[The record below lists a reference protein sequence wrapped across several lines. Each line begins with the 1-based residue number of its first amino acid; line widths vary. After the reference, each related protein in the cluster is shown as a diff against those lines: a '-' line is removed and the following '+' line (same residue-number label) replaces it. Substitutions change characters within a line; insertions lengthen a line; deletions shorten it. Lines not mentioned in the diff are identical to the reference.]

1 MLIWVCGTPAEELPR
16 LAGRLAG
23 GEFEYTIKRGDSF
36 SSIGARYGVEAA
48 VLARTNGLK
57 LRARLKPGQ
66 VLRIDNR
73 HIVPPELNDG
83 ILINLPQRMLFF
95 FRNCALIRYYTVG
108 LGRPTWPTPRGG
120 FQVLELREHPTWHVP
135 KSIQHEMAME
145 GKVVKEEVPPGPDN
159 PLGDYFIRL
168 GTWSYGIHGTIAPL
182 TIYGFRTHG
191 CIRLH
196 PDDAAEL
203 FHLVKI
209 GQSGLIIYA
218 PVLLAKL
225 GDGRIF
231 LEVHRDVYKKG
242 MDAMTII
249 RGLADSND
257 IGNMIDWI
265 EAQAVTDRREGLAR
279 DITAKN
285 HASMKGVK

>member
-1 MLIWVCGTPAEELPR
+1 MWVCGARAQELPR
-16 LAGRLAG
+16 LAAKLAG

-36 SSIGARYGVEAA
+36 SSIGARYGVEPA
-48 VLARTNGLK
+48 VLAATNRLK
-57 LRARLKPGQ
+57 IGARLKPGQ

-73 HIVPPELNDG
+73 HIVPTELNDG
-83 ILINLPQRMLFF
+83 ILINLPQRILFF
-95 FRNCALIRYYTVG
+95 FRNCELVRHYPVG

-135 KSIQHEMAME
+135 KSIQREMAME

-168 GTWSYGIHGTIAPL
+168 GTRPYGIHGTIAPL

-196 PDDAAEL
+196 PDDADEL

-218 PVLLAKL
+218 PVLIAKL

-231 LEVHRDVYKKG
+231 LEVHRDVYQKE

-249 RGLADSND
+249 HGLADFND
-257 IGNMIDWI
+257 IGNMIDWRK
-265 EAQAVTDRREGLAR
+265 AQVVADHEEGLAR
-279 DITAKN
+279 DITARD
-285 HASMKGVK
+285 HAIMKGVK

>member
-1 MLIWVCGTPAEELPR
+1 MWVCGAHAQELPQLADR
-16 LAGRLAG
+16 LGG
-23 GEFEYTIKRGDSF
+23 GEFEYAIKRGDSF
-36 SSIGARYGVEAA
+36 SSIGARYGVEPA
-48 VLARTNGLK
+48 VLAATNALK
-57 LRARLKPGQ
+57 IGARLKPGQ

-73 HIVPPELNDG
+73 HIVPTELNDG

-95 FRNCALIRYYTVG
+95 FRNRELVRDYPVG

-168 GTWSYGIHGTIAPL
+168 GTRPYGIHGTIAPL

-218 PVLLAKL
+218 SVLLARL

-242 MDAMTII
+242 MDAMQTI
-249 RGLADSND
+249 RGLADFSNISD
-257 IGNMIDWI
+257 AIDWTA
-265 EAQAVTDRREGLAR
+265 AQGVADRREGLAR
-279 DITAKN
+279 DITARD
-285 HASMKGVK
+285 HAIMKGVK

>member
-1 MLIWVCGTPAEELPR
+1 MWVCGARAQELPR
-16 LAGRLAG
+16 LAAKLAG

-36 SSIGARYGVEAA
+36 SSIGARYGVEPA
-48 VLARTNGLK
+48 VLAATNRLK
-57 LRARLKPGQ
+57 IGARLKPGQ

-73 HIVPPELNDG
+73 HIVPTELNDG
-83 ILINLPQRMLFF
+83 ILINLPQRILFF
-95 FRNCALIRYYTVG
+95 FRNCELVRHYPVG

-135 KSIQHEMAME
+135 KSIQREMAME

-168 GTWSYGIHGTIAPL
+168 GTRPYGIHGTIAPL

-196 PDDAAEL
+196 PDDADEL

-218 PVLLAKL
+218 PVLIAKL

-231 LEVHRDVYKKG
+231 LEVHRDVYQKE

-249 RGLADSND
+249 HGLADFND
-257 IGNMIDWI
+257 IGNMIDWRK
-265 EAQAVTDRREGLAR
+265 AQVVADHEEGLAR
-279 DITAKN
+279 DITAKKDGREN
-285 HASMKGVK
+285 AVK

>member
-1 MLIWVCGTPAEELPR
+1 MWACGAPAQELPR

-48 VLARTNGLK
+48 VLARGNGLK
-57 LRARLKPGQ
+57 LGARLKPGQ

-95 FRNCALIRYYTVG
+95 FRNCELIRYYPVG

-159 PLGDYFIRL
+159 PLGDYFIRV
-168 GTWSYGIHGTIAPL
+168 GTRPYGIHGTIAPL

-242 MDAMTII
+242 MDAMTTI
-249 RGLADSND
+249 RDLADF
-257 IGNMIDWI
+257 GNISGAIDWTA
-265 EAQAVTDRREGLAR
+265 AQSTADRREGLAR

-285 HASMKGVK
+285 HANMKGVK